1 MMQNIYSLLGKGSH
15 LVPLPPIAGALDG
28 ILDTGMK
35 TVVEKIAE
43 EYAEHI

>member
-28 ILDTGMK
+28 ILDTGMSK
-35 TVVEKIAE
+35 YIM
-43 EYAEHI
+43 HDIS